1 VAPQRNHL
9 NWGHRIAVIPVRLKG
24 RTLQPHKAVVAPL
37 LGTRT
42 VLTNSPWAFVS
53 LWLKRHDRDDALFYW
68 EQARQFFDAADGMSP
83 QSSPLLLYYSFM
95 NATKALLT
103 AKGVAFNPY
112 HGVAGVALTSPRGR
126 IALSNEYVQIKQ
138 QGVLPSLSAYL
149 GETETQKRHSLQELF
164 FNLVYIHRTYCLT
177 YVSQT
182 DMFIP
187 LVDTQYVIDTKSKE
201 AYFRA
206 KLSKDFAHARYHG
219 VLPPSL
225 APEPSLNDVRAI
237 RSTQSV
243 TLTGRS
249 LGSQSNRDKLASL
262 NTSLRCDIQYI
273 NGAQTLWYVK
283 ACVAGPRRL
292 SRFPL
297 TLTLAAMHRLSEL
310 CRYKPM
316 ELQSFL
322 AGQKN
327 WLVSEFLQLAPGQ
340 FIDELVAEITG
351 YQFLAPNVRPAS

>member
-1 VAPQRNHL
+1 
-9 NWGHRIAVIPVRLKG
+9 
-24 RTLQPHKAVVAPL
+24 
-37 LGTRT
+37 
-42 VLTNSPWAFVS
+42 
-53 LWLKRHDRDDALFYW
+53 
-68 EQARQFFDAADGMSP
+68 MSA

-103 AKGVAFNPY
+103 AKRVAFNPY
-112 HGVAGVALTSPRGR
+112 HGVTAATSSSPRRR
-126 IALSNEYVQIKQ
+126 IAFSNEWVQIKQ
-138 QGVLPSLSAYL
+138 EGVLPSLSAYL
-149 GETETQKRHSLQELF
+149 RETETQKRHSLQELF

-177 YVSQT
+177 YVNQA

-187 LVDTQYVIDTKSKE
+187 LVDCHYVINTESKQ
-201 AYFRA
+201 AYLRA

-219 VLPPSL
+219 LLPPSL
-225 APEPSLNDVRAI
+225 APEPALNDVRAI

-249 LGSQSNRDKLASL
+249 LGSENNKDRLASL
-262 NTSLRCDIQYI
+262 NASLRRDIHYI

-283 ACVAGPRRL
+283 ARVAGPRCL

-327 WLVSEFLQLAPGQ
+327 WLISEFLQLAPGQ
-340 FIDELVAEITG
+340 FIDELAAEITG